1 MIYIGFG
8 NWYQTDMAEKNAPLM
23 KYSLQDRYIAT
34 VLALVLGA
42 VLALGGVFLI
52 TLRSATRA
60 ITHLSIDTMRE
71 VMLDQ
76 FKYRGAVMIHLL
88 ANHLATPLSQADLAT
103 VHRLGVSALEQKDV
117 LYFYVFT
124 PHGDILDDGREN
136 TPNPGERLAPQFA
149 KQAKAIPTPLVH
161 INNEIMEVSMPIFAD
176 NIHLGEV
183 RVGFS
188 LKTINREM
196 EERISSFHELGQ
208 AKRNEAL
215 TMLFFLSTCFI
226 ALGIIIAYFLAKNLS
241 NPVLELAHYAQ
252 RIGQGDFGFR
262 FSLKRRDELG
272 LLSRTMNE
280 MALQINEKNKA
291 LLEAHTLLEKRVVD
305 RTRELLLA
313 KDKAEAANR
322 AKSSFLAN
330 MSHEIR
336 TPMNGVIGMT
346 QLALLASPPPE
357 QREYL
362 ELIEKSSYRL
372 LNVVNDILDFSKIE
386 ANKLTLAMERF
397 DLRETIATTIRE
409 FSFKADE
416 KGLALKWSVQE
427 EIPEVFLGDAGR
439 LSQILINLLGNAIK
453 FTQTGRI
460 SVQVEKEHAEMDEL
474 IAHFSVSDT
483 GIGISPQYQASIFE
497 AFSQADESHSR
508 PYEGTGLG
516 LAICARLV
524 ALMNGRIWVESLE
537 GQGSV
542 FHFTALLKK
551 AAAENPEL
559 NDGVTHG
566 RSAALSLSQ
575 EQAEPQLRILLAEDN
590 LVNQKVAEKMLE
602 RSGHGVTIAAN
613 GQEAVAAF
621 ARQHF
626 DLVLMDIQMP
636 VMDGFEATQAIRD
649 LEKDSGRHTPIIAL
663 TAHAM
668 TGYRE
673 KCLERG
679 LDDYL
684 SKPMKI
690 ADLNAKIAE
699 YFPQEPGIPAQPT

>member
-1 MIYIGFG
+1 MVSH
-8 NWYQTDMAEKNAPLM
+8 NMAEKSTPLM
-23 KYSLQDRYIAT
+23 KYSLQHRYIAT

-42 VLALGGVFLI
+42 VLALGAAFSI
-52 TLRSATRA
+52 TLRSATRS
-60 ITHLSIDTMRE
+60 ITHQSIDTIRE
-71 VMLDQ
+71 LMLDQ
-76 FKYRGAVMIHLL
+76 SRHRGALMVTLL
-88 ANHLATPLSQADLAT
+88 ADNLAAPLSHADLKA
-103 VHRLGVSALEQKDV
+103 VHNLGVSALKQENVQ
-117 LYFYVFT
+117 YFYVFSPT
-124 PHGDILDDGREN
+124 GEILDDGRDNGANRGKRLTDRLSEQAVAAN
-136 TPNPGERLAPQFA
+136 TTLIQIE
-149 KQAKAIPTPLVH
+149 
-161 INNEIMEVSMPIFAD
+161 NEIMDVSMPISV
-176 NIHLGEV
+176 NKTRLGGV
-183 RVGFS
+183 RIGFS
-188 LKTINREM
+188 IKDLDRKM
-196 EERISSFHELGQ
+196 QERISSFHELGHT
-208 AKRNEAL
+208 KRDEAL
-215 TMLFFLSTCFI
+215 TVLFYISTCFI
-226 ALGIIIAYFLAKNLS
+226 AIGIILAYFLARTMS

-252 RIGQGDFGFR
+252 RIGQGDFGFS

-291 LLEAHTLLEKRVVD
+291 LLDAHTLLEKRVAD
-305 RTRELLLA
+305 RTLELMRA

-322 AKSSFLAN
+322 AKSNFLAN

-346 QLALLASPPPE
+346 QLALLAAPPPE

-386 ANKLTLAMERF
+386 ANKLELAKERF
-397 DLRETIATTIRE
+397 ELRDTIAATIRE
-409 FSFKADE
+409 FSFKARE
-416 KGLALKWSVQE
+416 KGLDLDWSVE
-427 EIPEVFLGDAGR
+427 DGMPDIYLGDAGR
-439 LSQILINLLGNAIK
+439 LSQILINLIGNAIK
-453 FTQTGRI
+453 FTRAGRI
-460 SVQVEKEHAEMDEL
+460 SVRAEKEYTELDEL
-474 IAHFSVSDT
+474 VAHFSVTDT
-483 GIGISPQYQASIFE
+483 GIGISPEYQVSIFE

-524 ALMNGRIWVESLE
+524 SLMNGRIWVESAE

-551 AAAENPEL
+551 AGAELPAGTE
-559 NDGVTHG
+559 GE
-566 RSAALSLSQ
+566 RQ
-575 EQAEPQLRILLAEDN
+575 PQASTIQRQSGPQLEVLLAEDN
-590 LVNQKVAEKMLE
+590 LVNQKVAGKMLE
-602 RSGHGVTIAAN
+602 RLGHRVTIVNN

-621 ARQHF
+621 ARRQF

-649 LEKDSGRHTPIIAL
+649 LGKNSGGRHTPIIAL

-673 KCLERG
+673 KCLALG

-684 SKPMKI
+684 SKPIKI
-690 ADLNAKIAE
+690 ADLTAKIAE
-699 YFPQEPGIPAQPT
+699 YLPSQHNTH

>member
-1 MIYIGFG
+1 MIYIRPG
-8 NWYQTDMAEKNAPLM
+8 NWYQSDMVEKSAPPM
-23 KYSLQDRYIAT
+23 KYSLQHRYIAT

-42 VLALGGVFLI
+42 VLALGGVFFI
-52 TLRSATRA
+52 TLRSATRS
-60 ITHLSIDTMRE
+60 ITHLSIDTIRE
-71 VMLDQ
+71 VMFDQ
-76 FKYRGAVMIHLL
+76 FRHRGTVMVNLL
-88 ANHLATPLSQADLAT
+88 ADNLAGPLSLDDLTAI
-103 VHRLGVSALEQKDV
+103 HHLGVSALEQKDV
-117 LYFYVFT
+117 QYFYVFS
-124 PHGDILDDGREN
+124 PQGEILDDGQGDV
-136 TPNPGERLAPQFA
+136 PNPGTRLADPISE
-149 KQAKAIPTPLVH
+149 QAVAANTSLVQ
-161 INNEIMEVSMPIFAD
+161 IKNEVMDVAMPIFVGD
-176 NIHLGEV
+176 THLGGV

-188 LKTINREM
+188 LKTVNREM
-196 EERISSFHELGQ
+196 EERISAFHELGQ
-208 AKRNEAL
+208 KKHDEAL
-215 TMLFFLSTCFI
+215 TMLTLLSTCFI
-226 ALGIIIAYFLAKNLS
+226 AIGVILAYLLAKTMS

-262 FSLKRRDELG
+262 FSLNRKDELG

-291 LLEAHTLLEKRVVD
+291 LLEAHTLLEKRVQD

-322 AKSSFLAN
+322 AKSNFLAN

-386 ANKLTLAMERF
+386 ADKLELTVARF
-397 DLRETIATTIRE
+397 DLRDTIATTIRE
-409 FSFKADE
+409 FSFKAKE
-416 KGLALKWSVQE
+416 KGLALDWSVAD
-427 EIPEVFLGDAGR
+427 EISDAFIGDAGR
-439 LSQILINLLGNAIK
+439 LSQILINLIGNALK
-453 FTQTGRI
+453 FTKAGRI
-460 SVQVEKEHAEMDEL
+460 SVRVAKEYAELDEL
-474 IAHFSVSDT
+474 IAHFTITDT
-483 GIGISPQYQASIFE
+483 GIGISPEYQTSIFE

-516 LAICARLV
+516 LAICAKLV
-524 ALMNGRIWVESLE
+524 ALMNGQIWVESTE

-542 FHFTALLKK
+542 FHFTALLKE
-551 AAAENPEL
+551 AMAEKPVL
-559 NDGVTHG
+559 DDG
-566 RSAALSLSQ
+566 LP
-575 EQAEPQLRILLAEDN
+575 AETPQGQPSPQLAILLVEDN
-590 LVNQKVAEKMLE
+590 LVNQKVAAKMLE
-602 RSGHGVTIAAN
+602 RSGHRVTIANN
-613 GQEAVAAF
+613 GQEGVDAF
-621 ARQHF
+621 TQQPF

-649 LEKDSGRHTPIIAL
+649 LEKASGKHTPIIAL
-663 TAHAM
+663 TAHAIS
-668 TGYRE
+668 GYRE
-673 KCLERG
+673 KCLGLG

-699 YFPQEPGIPAQPT
+699 HLPQRPTTRTETA

>member
-1 MIYIGFG
+1 MIYIRPG
-8 NWYQTDMAEKNAPLM
+8 NWYQSDMVEKSVPPM
-23 KYSLQDRYIAT
+23 KYSLQHRYIVT

-42 VLALGGVFLI
+42 VLALGGVFFI
-52 TLRSATRA
+52 TLRSATRS
-60 ITHLSIDTMRE
+60 ITHQSIDTIRE
-71 VMLDQ
+71 VMFDQ
-76 FKYRGAVMIHLL
+76 FRHRGTVMVNLL
-88 ANHLATPLSQADLAT
+88 ADNLAGPLSLADLTAI
-103 VHRLGVSALEQKDV
+103 HHLGVSALEQKDV
-117 LYFYVFT
+117 QYFYVFT
-124 PHGDILDDGREN
+124 PQGEILDDGRADA
-136 TPNPGERLAPQFA
+136 PAPGKRLTDPVSE
-149 KQAKAIPTPLVH
+149 QAVAAEKTLVQ
-161 INNEIMEVSMPIFAD
+161 IKDEAMDVSMPIFVGD
-176 NIHLGEV
+176 THLGGV

-188 LKTINREM
+188 LKTVNREM
-196 EERISSFHELGQ
+196 EERISAFHELGQ
-208 AKRNEAL
+208 KKHDEAL

-226 ALGIIIAYFLAKNLS
+226 AIGIILAYFLARNMS

-262 FSLKRRDELG
+262 FSLNRRDELG

-291 LLEAHTLLEKRVVD
+291 LLEAHTLLEKRVQD

-322 AKSSFLAN
+322 AKSNFLAN

-386 ANKLTLAMERF
+386 ADKLELTVARF
-397 DLRETIATTIRE
+397 DLRDTIATTIRE
-409 FSFKADE
+409 FSFKAKE
-416 KGLALKWSVQE
+416 KGIALDWSVAD
-427 EIPEVFLGDAGR
+427 EISEAFMGDVGR
-439 LSQILINLLGNAIK
+439 LSQILINLIGNALK
-453 FTQTGRI
+453 FTKAGSI
-460 SVQVEKEHAEMDEL
+460 SVRVEKEYAELDEI
-474 IAHFSVSDT
+474 IAHFSITDT
-483 GIGISPQYQASIFE
+483 GIGVSPAHQASIFE

-516 LAICARLV
+516 LAICAKLV
-524 ALMNGRIWVESLE
+524 ALMNGQIWVESAE

-551 AAAENPEL
+551 AAEQPGLDESDMHGLPAEISMGQP
-559 NDGVTHG
+559 G
-566 RSAALSLSQ
+566 
-575 EQAEPQLRILLAEDN
+575 PQLAILLVEDN
-590 LVNQKVAEKMLE
+590 LVNQKVAGKMLE
-602 RSGHGVTIAAN
+602 RSGHRVTIANN
-613 GQEAVAAF
+613 GQEAVDVF
-621 ARQHF
+621 AQQPF

-649 LEKDSGRHTPIIAL
+649 LEKASGRHTPIIAL
-663 TAHAM
+663 TAHAIS
-668 TGYRE
+668 GYRE
-673 KCLERG
+673 KCLELG

-684 SKPMKI
+684 SKPIKI

-699 YFPQEPGIPAQPT
+699 HLPQRPNTHRETA

>member
-1 MIYIGFG
+1 MSYIRHG
-8 NWYQTDMAEKNAPLM
+8 NWYPLEMREKSTPPM
-23 KYSLQDRYIAT
+23 KYSLQHRYIAT

-42 VLALGGVFLI
+42 VLALGGVFFM
-52 TLRSATRA
+52 TLRSATRS
-60 ITHLSIDTMRE
+60 ITHLSIDTLRE

-76 FKYRGAVMIHLL
+76 FKHRGAVMVHLL
-88 ANHLATPLSQADLAT
+88 ADNLAIPLSHADLET
-103 VHRLGVSALEQKDV
+103 IHNVGVDTLEQKDV
-117 LYFYVFT
+117 LYFSVVS
-124 PHGDILDDGREN
+124 PQGDILDSNGEN
-136 TPNPGERLAPQFA
+136 PPAPDRRLASPASEQ
-149 KQAKAIPTPLVH
+149 PTPTETPL
-161 INNEIMEVSMPIFAD
+161 IQIENETMAVSMPVFAKK
-176 NIHLGEV
+176 NYLGEV

-188 LKTINREM
+188 LKNISKEM
-196 EERISSFHELGQ
+196 EERLSSFHDLGHK
-208 AKRNEAL
+208 KRDEAL
-215 TMLFFLSTCFI
+215 TMLFILSSGFI
-226 ALGIIIAYFLAKNLS
+226 AIGVILAYFLAKNMS

-262 FSLKRRDELG
+262 FSLNRRDELG

-291 LLEAHTLLEKRVVD
+291 LLDAHTLLEKRVMD
-305 RTRELLLA
+305 RTRELMLA

-322 AKSSFLAN
+322 AKSNFLAN

-357 QREYL
+357 QQEYL
-362 ELIEKSSYRL
+362 ELIEKSSDRL
-372 LNVVNDILDFSKIE
+372 LKVVNDILDFSKIE
-386 ANKLTLAMERF
+386 ANKLTLVEERF
-397 DLRETIATTIRE
+397 SLRDTIATTIRE
-409 FSFKADE
+409 FSFKAKE
-416 KGLALKWSVQE
+416 KGLALDWSVAD
-427 EIPEVFLGDAGR
+427 EIPDTFMGDADR
-439 LSQILINLLGNAIK
+439 LSQILINLIGNAIK
-453 FTQTGRI
+453 FTQTGGI
-460 SVQVEKEHAEMDEL
+460 SVQVTKEYAELDEI
-474 IAHFSVSDT
+474 IAHFSVKDT
-483 GIGISPQYQASIFE
+483 GIGISSEYQASIFE

-524 ALMNGRIWVESLE
+524 ALMHGQIWLESAE
-537 GQGSV
+537 GQDST

-551 AAAENPEL
+551 ATDEHVGQIEGGESLLPTE
-559 NDGVTHG
+559 
-566 RSAALSLSQ
+566 SAQGQVGPRLQ
-575 EQAEPQLRILLAEDN
+575 ILLAEDN
-590 LVNQKVAEKMLE
+590 LVNQKVATKMLE
-602 RSGHGVTIAAN
+602 RSGHRVIIADN
-613 GQEAVAAF
+613 GQEAVTAF
-621 ARQHF
+621 SLQPF

-663 TAHAM
+663 TAHAIN
-668 TGYRE
+668 GYRE

-699 YFPQEPGIPAQPT
+699 HLPQRLSIPTETA

>member
-1 MIYIGFG
+1 MIYIRHW
-8 NWYQTDMAEKNAPLM
+8 NWYLSDMAEKSARPM
-23 KYSLQDRYIAT
+23 KYSLQHRYIAT
-34 VLALVLGA
+34 VLALALGA
-42 VLALGGVFLI
+42 VLALGGVFFM
-52 TLRSATRA
+52 TLRSATHS
-60 ITHLSIDTMRE
+60 ITHLSIDTIRE

-76 FKYRGAVMIHLL
+76 VRHRGAVMVRLL
-88 ANHLATPLSQADLAT
+88 ADNLAGPLSLADLEA
-103 VHRLGVSALEQKDV
+103 VHHQGVSALEQKDV
-117 LYFYVFT
+117 QYFHVFT
-124 PHGDILDDGREN
+124 PQGEILDDGRG
-136 TPNPGERLAPQFA
+136 TVPNPGKRLADPVSE
-149 KQAKAIPTPLVH
+149 QAVTANTLLVQ
-161 INNEIMEVSMPIFAD
+161 IENEIMDVSMPIFAN
-176 NIHLGEV
+176 NIHLGGV

-188 LKTINREM
+188 LKTVNREM
-196 EERISSFHELGQ
+196 EERISSFLDLGQ
-208 AKRNEAL
+208 KKRNEAL
-215 TMLFFLSTCFI
+215 TMLFFLSACFI
-226 ALGIIIAYFLAKNLS
+226 AIGIIFAYFLAKNMR

-291 LLEAHTLLEKRVVD
+291 LLEAHTLLEKRVKD

-322 AKSSFLAN
+322 AKSNFLAN
-330 MSHEIR
+330 MSHEVR

-372 LNVVNDILDFSKIE
+372 LKVVNDILDFSKIE
-386 ANKLTLAMERF
+386 ADKLELAMERF
-397 DLRETIATTIRE
+397 DLRDTIATTIRE
-409 FSFKADE
+409 FSFKARE
-416 KGLALKWSVQE
+416 KGLALDWSVQD
-427 EIPEVFLGDAGR
+427 EIPDACMGDAGR
-439 LSQILINLLGNAIK
+439 LSQILINLIGNAIK

-460 SVQVEKEHAEMDEL
+460 SVRVEKEYGELDEL
-474 IAHFSVSDT
+474 IAHFSIIDT

-524 ALMNGRIWVESLE
+524 ALMHGRIWVESAE
-537 GQGSV
+537 GRGSV

-551 AAAENPEL
+551 TATEHPGLDEGGMHGLPAEIPQ
-559 NDGVTHG
+559 GQPG
-566 RSAALSLSQ
+566 
-575 EQAEPQLRILLAEDN
+575 PQLRILLAEDN

-602 RSGHGVTIAAN
+602 RSGHRVTIAAN
-613 GQEAVAAF
+613 GQEAVDAF
-621 ARQHF
+621 TRQPF

-649 LEKDSGRHTPIIAL
+649 LEKAAGRHTPIIAL
-663 TAHAM
+663 TAHAIS
-668 TGYRE
+668 GYRE

-684 SKPMKI
+684 SKPIKI

-699 YFPQEPGIPAQPT
+699 HLPLRENPPAETA

>member
-1 MIYIGFG
+1 
-8 NWYQTDMAEKNAPLM
+8 M
-23 KYSLQDRYIAT
+23 KYSLQHRYIAI

-42 VLALGGVFLI
+42 VLALGGVFFM
-52 TLRSATRA
+52 TLRSATRS
-60 ITHLSIDTMRE
+60 ITLLSIDTIRE
-71 VMLDQ
+71 AMLDQ
-76 FKYRGAVMIHLL
+76 VKHRGAVMVHLL
-88 ANHLATPLSQADLAT
+88 AGNLAAPLSLADLET
-103 VHRLGVSALEQKDV
+103 VHNVGVDTLEQKDV
-117 LYFYVFT
+117 QYFSVVS
-124 PHGDILDDGREN
+124 PQGDILDWSGEN
-136 TPNPGERLAPQFA
+136 LPAPDRRLAS
-149 KQAKAIPTPLVH
+149 QASEKTEPTETPL
-161 INNEIMEVSMPIFAD
+161 IQIENETMDVSMPIFAD

-188 LKTINREM
+188 LKNINKEM
-196 EERISSFHELGQ
+196 EERISAFHELGHT
-208 AKRNEAL
+208 KRDEAL
-215 TMLFFLSTCFI
+215 AMLFFLSSCFI
-226 ALGIIIAYFLAKNLS
+226 AIGIVLAYLLAKTMS

-262 FSLKRRDELG
+262 FSLNRKDELG

-291 LLEAHTLLEKRVVD
+291 LLDAHILLEKRVVD

-322 AKSSFLAN
+322 AKSNFLAN

-346 QLALLASPPPE
+346 QLALLAAPPPE

-386 ANKLTLAMERF
+386 ANKIELAKERF
-397 DLRETIATTIRE
+397 ALRDTIATTIRE
-409 FSFKADE
+409 FSFKAEE
-416 KGLALKWSVQE
+416 KGIALDWSVAD
-427 EIPEVFLGDAGR
+427 EIPDACLGDAGR
-439 LSQILINLLGNAIK
+439 LSQILINLIGNALK

-460 SVQVEKEHAEMDEL
+460 SVRVEKEYAELDEI
-474 IAHFSVSDT
+474 IAHFRVTDS
-483 GIGISPQYQASIFE
+483 GIGIPPEYQASIFE

-508 PYEGTGLG
+508 SYEGTGLG

-524 ALMNGRIWVESLE
+524 SLMSGQIWVESVE

-551 AAAENPEL
+551 AEEQPRLDEGNTNGQPAETPK
-559 NDGVTHG
+559 GQSG
-566 RSAALSLSQ
+566 
-575 EQAEPQLRILLAEDN
+575 PQLEILLVEDN
-590 LVNQKVAEKMLE
+590 LVNQKVAGKMLE
-602 RSGHGVTIAAN
+602 RSGHRVTIANN
-613 GQEAVAAF
+613 GQEAVDAVV
-621 ARQHF
+621 RQPF

-649 LEKDSGRHTPIIAL
+649 LEKDSSRHTPIIAL
-663 TAHAM
+663 TAHAI

-699 YFPQEPGIPAQPT
+699 HLPQGLTIPTESA

>member
-1 MIYIGFG
+1 
-8 NWYQTDMAEKNAPLM
+8 M
-23 KYSLQDRYIAT
+23 KYSLQHRYIAT

-42 VLALGGVFLI
+42 VLALGGVFFI
-52 TLRSATRA
+52 TLRSAT
-60 ITHLSIDTMRE
+60 HSIIHQSTDTLRE

-76 FKYRGAVMIHLL
+76 FRHRGAIMVSLL
-88 ANHLATPLSQADLAT
+88 ADNIAAPLSQADMET
-103 VHRLGVSALEQKDV
+103 IHHLGASALKQKDV
-117 LYFYVFT
+117 LYFYVFS
-124 PHGDILDDGREN
+124 PQGELLDDGLGN
-136 TPNPGERLAPQFA
+136 APASGKAMKNPASEQTVATN
-149 KQAKAIPTPLVH
+149 TPLVQ
-161 INNEIMEVSMPIFAD
+161 IENEIMDVSMPIFVED
-176 NIHLGEV
+176 KYLGGIQI
-183 RVGFS
+183 GFS
-188 LKTINREM
+188 LKGVNREM
-196 EERISSFHELGQ
+196 EERIAAFHDLGHT
-208 AKRNEAL
+208 KRAEAL

-226 ALGIIIAYFLAKNLS
+226 AIGIILAYFLARNMS

-291 LLEAHTLLEKRVVD
+291 LLEAHTLLEKRVQD
-305 RTRELLLA
+305 RTRELMLA

-322 AKSSFLAN
+322 AKSNFLAN

-372 LNVVNDILDFSKIE
+372 LTVVNDILDFSKIE
-386 ANKLTLAMERF
+386 ADKLELTVARF
-397 DLRETIATTIRE
+397 DLRDTIATTIRE
-409 FSFKADE
+409 FSFKAKE
-416 KGLALKWSVQE
+416 KDLALDWNVAD
-427 EIPEVFLGDAGR
+427 EIPDAFMGDAGR
-439 LSQILINLLGNAIK
+439 LSQILINLIGNALK
-453 FTQTGRI
+453 FTKAGRI
-460 SVQVEKEHAEMDEL
+460 SVRVEKEYAELDEL
-474 IAHFSVSDT
+474 IAHFSITDT
-483 GIGISPQYQASIFE
+483 GIGISPEYQASIFE

-516 LAICARLV
+516 LAICAKLV
-524 ALMNGRIWVESLE
+524 ALMSGQIWVESTE

-551 AAAENPEL
+551 AAAENPDLEKG
-559 NDGVTHG
+559 DTHG
-566 RSAALSLSQ
+566 LP
-575 EQAEPQLRILLAEDN
+575 AETPQGQPGPQFEILLVEDN
-590 LVNQKVAEKMLE
+590 LVNQKVAGKMLE
-602 RSGHGVTIAAN
+602 RSGHRVTIANN
-613 GQEAVAAF
+613 GQEAVEVF
-621 ARQHF
+621 ARRPF

-649 LEKDSGRHTPIIAL
+649 LEKASGTHTPIIAL
-663 TAHAM
+663 TAHAIS
-668 TGYRE
+668 GYRE
-673 KCLERG
+673 KCLELG

-684 SKPMKI
+684 SKPIKI

-699 YFPQEPGIPAQPT
+699 HLPPRPNTPRETA

>member
-1 MIYIGFG
+1 
-8 NWYQTDMAEKNAPLM
+8 M
-23 KYSLQDRYIAT
+23 KYSLQHRYIAA

-42 VLALGGVFLI
+42 VLTLGGVFFM
-52 TLRSATRA
+52 TLRSATRS
-60 ITHLSIDTMRE
+60 ITHLSIDTIRE

-76 FKYRGAVMIHLL
+76 FRHRGAVMVHLL
-88 ANHLATPLSQADLAT
+88 ADNLAGPLSRADLEA
-103 VHRLGVSALEQKDV
+103 VHHLGASALEQTDV
-117 LYFYVFT
+117 LYFHVLT
-124 PHGDILDDGREN
+124 PQGEILNDGRG
-136 TPNPGERLAPQFA
+136 TVPNPARRLPIHISEQSVAA
-149 KQAKAIPTPLVH
+149 HTPLVQ
-161 INNEIMEVSMPIFAD
+161 IENEIMDVSMPIFVE
-176 NIHLGEV
+176 NTHLGGV

-188 LKTINREM
+188 LKTVNREM
-196 EERISSFHELGQ
+196 NERISAFHELGH
-208 AKRNEAL
+208 AKRDEAL
-215 TMLFFLSTCFI
+215 TMLTLLSTCFI
-226 ALGIIIAYFLAKNLS
+226 AIGIVLAYFLARTMS

-262 FSLKRRDELG
+262 FSLNRRDELG

-291 LLEAHTLLEKRVVD
+291 LLDAHTLLEKRVVD

-322 AKSSFLAN
+322 AKSNFLAN

-386 ANKLTLAMERF
+386 ANKVELVVERF
-397 DLRETIATTIRE
+397 ALRDTIATTIRE
-409 FSFKADE
+409 FSFKARE
-416 KGLALKWSVQE
+416 KGLALDWRVE
-427 EIPEVFLGDAGR
+427 DEIPDAFLGDAGR
-439 LSQILINLLGNAIK
+439 LSQILINLIGNALK

-460 SVQVEKEHAEMDEL
+460 SLRVEKEYAELDEL
-474 IAHFSVSDT
+474 VAHFSITDT

-524 ALMNGRIWVESLE
+524 ALMNGQIWVKSAE
-537 GQGSV
+537 GQGAV

-551 AAAENPEL
+551 APAEHPGQGEG
-559 NDGVTHG
+559 DTHPQ
-566 RSAALSLSQ
+566 SSEPLQ
-575 EQAEPQLRILLAEDN
+575 EQPGLQLQILLVEDN
-590 LVNQKVAEKMLE
+590 LVNQKVAGKMLE
-602 RSGHGVTIAAN
+602 RSGHGVTIANN
-613 GQEAVAAF
+613 GQEAVATF
-621 ARQHF
+621 ARHPF

-663 TAHAM
+663 TAHAIS
-668 TGYRE
+668 GYRE

-699 YFPQEPGIPAQPT
+699 HLPQRLNIPPGVA